1 MQLMVCVCVFHM
13 CRLTKGVEEQARVE
27 HEGSGG
33 PAHQQETRYDD
44 HHTLYSDIEEQSYL
58 QKTEAASDT
67 HIQYYY

>member
-1 MQLMVCVCVFHM
+1 M

-44 HHTLYSDIEEQSYL
+44 HHTLHSDIEEQSYL
-58 QKTEAASDT
+58 QKTEAASHDLDT
-67 HIQYYY
+67 DIHVQCLLLTD